1 MVDYTMN
8 DYIDLYD
15 YNKKLIQDE
24 KLVYLI
30 LIFIMVFSIILFY
43 IFIFV
48 NIDDYYINNCAVNE
62 DLLVCSV
69 KYDELKYVINND
81 ELYIDNEKYNYKVYS
96 IDDEVVKMNS
106 SYYRNINLE
115 INLKDKNIDNN
126 ILQIMIK
133 IYHKNLFNYLKDVII
148 DGKN

>member
-81 ELYIDNEKYNYKVYS
+81 ELYIDNEKYNYKVYY
-96 IDDEVVKMNS
+96 M
-106 SYYRNINLE
+106 L
-115 INLKDKNIDNN
+115 
-126 ILQIMIK
+126 
-133 IYHKNLFNYLKDVII
+133 
-148 DGKN
+148 